1 MPAAADRFSCL
12 SRVINLNILYAVV
25 DIETTGG
32 SPNTEKITE
41 IAIYV
46 FDGRKIVDE
55 FVSLVNPEKN
65 IPYYITAL
73 TGISNE
79 MVADAPKFYEIARQ
93 IVEITENKILVA
105 HNASFDYKF
114 IKSEF
119 KSLGYDFRRENMC
132 TLRLSRKLMPGH
144 PSYSL
149 GKLCS
154 GLGIVIEDR
163 HRAAG
168 DALATVKLL
177 ERLLDHASGS
187 GQEEIL
193 VQSISTRLK
202 NLHPE
207 LDPKILEQL
216 PEETGVYYF
225 LNDQKQVIY
234 IGKSKNIRKRVL
246 SHFSNNESRRSIE
259 LKESIAGIDYEL
271 TGSELIALLVESSE
285 IKKHGPRYNRA
296 QKRKAMQYGLYSQKD
311 QKGYYRLVIDKTA
324 NRLNQSPE
332 TCFQNKT
339 EARSTLARL
348 IERHWLCQ
356 KLCGMYDTE
365 GACFHYEIRQCNGAC
380 IGKEPADV
388 YNRRVMKALSSFYH
402 QQKNI
407 LIIDK
412 GREDKE
418 RSVVQLENGKYIGF
432 GFLNTEN
439 SYLQLDDIL
448 DSIRIYEDNRDVQQI
463 IRTYLNR
470 HEVEKIIRY

>member
-1 MPAAADRFSCL
+1 M
-12 SRVINLNILYAVV
+12 YAVV

-32 SPNTEKITE
+32 SPNSEKITE
-41 IAIYV
+41 IAVYV
-46 FDGRKIVDE
+46 FDGSRIMDE
-55 FVSLVNPEKN
+55 FISLVNPEKN

-93 IVEITENKILVA
+93 IVEITEGRIFVA
-105 HNASFDYKF
+105 HNVSFDYNF
-114 IKSEF
+114 IRSEF
-119 KSLGYDFRRENMC
+119 RSLGYDFKRENLC
-132 TLRLSRKLMPGH
+132 TLRLSRKMLPGH
-144 PSYSL
+144 RSYSL

-154 GLGIVIEDR
+154 SLGIVIENR

-168 DALATVKLL
+168 DAFATVKLL
-177 ERLLDHASGS
+177 ERLLDHAADT
-187 GQEEIL
+187 GQDEIL
-193 VQSISTRLK
+193 RQSHAGRLK
-202 NLHPE
+202 NLHPD
-207 LDPKILEQL
+207 LDPEILDHL
-216 PEETGVYYF
+216 PEATGVYYF

-234 IGKSKNIRKRVL
+234 IGKSKNIRKRVM
-246 SHFSNNESRRSIE
+246 SHFSNHGSRRAIE
-259 LKESIAGIDYEL
+259 LAESIAAVDYEI

-285 IKKHGPRYNRA
+285 IKKHGPRFNRA
-296 QKRKAMQYGLYSQKD
+296 QKRRVMQYGLYSKKD
-311 QKGYYRLVIDKTA
+311 EQGYYRLVIDKTA
-324 NRLNQSPE
+324 NRLNHAPA

-339 EARSTLARL
+339 EARQILSRL

-356 KLCGMYDTE
+356 KLCGMYDTD

-380 IGKEPADV
+380 IGKEPAEV
-388 YNRRVMKALSSFYH
+388 YNRRVMKALSSFYY

-412 GREDKE
+412 GRKESE
-418 RSVVQLENGKYIGF
+418 RSVVQLENGKYLGF
-432 GFLNTEN
+432 GYLNTSE

-463 IRTYLNR
+463 IRTYLNG

>member
-1 MPAAADRFSCL
+1 
-12 SRVINLNILYAVV
+12 VYAIV

-32 SPNTEKITE
+32 SPKTERITE
-41 IAIYV
+41 IAVYV
-46 FDGRKIVDE
+46 FDGEKIQDE
-55 FVSLVNPEKN
+55 FVTLVNPEKN

-79 MVADAPKFYEIARQ
+79 MVEDAPRFFEIAKQ
-93 IVEITENKILVA
+93 IVEITRDRILVA

-119 KSLGYDFRRENMC
+119 KSLGYDFTRETLC
-132 TLRLSRKLMPGH
+132 TLRLSRKLLPGH
-144 PSYSL
+144 RSYSL
-149 GKLCS
+149 GNLCQDM
-154 GLGIVIEDR
+154 GIEIVDR

-168 DALATVKLL
+168 DAFATVKLL
-177 ERLLDHASGS
+177 GKLLDQATLSGK
-187 GQEEIL
+187 EDIL
-193 VQSISTRLK
+193 RQSLSTRLR

-207 LDPKILEQL
+207 LDPQILERL
-216 PEETGVYYF
+216 PEETGVYFF

-246 SHFSNNESRRSIE
+246 SHFSNNGSRRSIE
-259 LKESIAGIDYEL
+259 LRESIAAIDFEL

-285 IKKHGPRYNRA
+285 IKKHAPRFNRA
-296 QKRKAMQYGLYSQKD
+296 QKRKSMQYGLYAEKD
-311 QKGYYRLVIDKTA
+311 QKGYFRLVIDKTG
-324 NRLNQSPE
+324 NRLNRSPE

-339 EARSTLARL
+339 EARETLSRL
-348 IERHWLCQ
+348 IERYWLCQ
-356 KLCGMYDTE
+356 KLCGMYDTD

-380 IGKEPADV
+380 IGKEAADV
-388 YNRRVMKALSSFYH
+388 YNRRVMKALSTFYH
-402 QQKNI
+402 QQRNI

-412 GREDKE
+412 GREESE

-448 DSIRIYEDNRDVQQI
+448 DSIRMYEDNRDVQQI